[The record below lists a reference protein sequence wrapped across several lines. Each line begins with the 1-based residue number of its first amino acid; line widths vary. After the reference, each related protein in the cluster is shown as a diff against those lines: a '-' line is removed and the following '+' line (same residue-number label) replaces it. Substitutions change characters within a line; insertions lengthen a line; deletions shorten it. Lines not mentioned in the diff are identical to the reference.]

1 MPKVSDAHRA
11 SRQDQIINAALACF
25 SRSGFHRASM
35 ADIIE
40 ESGLS
45 AGAIYLHFAGKQDIV
60 WAAAERVLGTRTRE
74 LEALISGP
82 LLPPPA
88 GLLRLIM
95 DGLTR
100 DLHDTGLLVQLWGEA
115 VIDSEIG
122 GHVAEIFAELERHFH
137 DYLAGWARQSRGLGQ
152 EASAVWAM
160 TALPAMLAL
169 GQGYLLQRALLPDF
183 DSDRYFAAVAAL
195 LPD

>member
-11 SRQDQIINAALACF
+11 SRHDQIINAALVCF
-25 SRSGFHRASM
+25 SRNGFHRTSM

-40 ESGLS
+40 EAGLS

-60 WAAAERVLGTRTRE
+60 WAVAKRVLGTRSRE
-74 LEALISGP
+74 LEAVISGP
-82 LLPPPA
+82 VLPPPVD
-88 GLLRLIM
+88 LLRLLM

-100 DLHDTGLLVQLWGEA
+100 DLTDTGLLVQLWGEA
-115 VIDSEIG
+115 VVDSEIG
-122 GHVAEIFAELERHFH
+122 VHVTEVFTALERDFRA
-137 DYLAGWARQSRGLGQ
+137 YLTAWVTQSRDLDQ
-152 EASAVWAM
+152 EASAAWAL

-195 LPD
+195 LAD